1 MKTTRRVS
9 SNAPTPGH
17 RGPRNVKQ
25 LLAEYNHLGVPHFQR
40 GLVWDTDSVALL
52 LESIYYGTPCG
63 SIILWKPSNI
73 AAHGIPLGHTAPR
86 FLIID
91 GQQRIRSLHAVFAG
105 NDSASATALGDLG
118 DEGDDGV
125 EASDEGADEQEQGI
139 WCLNL
144 GRLPETKDHFR
155 GAKHRLFRRAVDP
168 RRPSPTS
175 GSEAAAEDPELQALV
190 PLRWFLNLLDTQT
203 EAEIRRRIEGTD
215 RAVEKAVTA
224 VLENG
229 TVLKHLREMMTR
241 PLFDLTF
248 LEPDRSSSELRD
260 VVGVYVRINSA
271 GQRVEAEER
280 AFANVVGEYQGAS
293 TALKTFFDSTHG
305 SEPTR
310 DSKALSRDDL
320 LRRQKE
326 NRFGFKLFMR
336 TFVIVLAYHSDRK
349 IGSSGFSFEMANA
362 ESLAKAGGQLSSLLD
377 DTGSILKGLA
387 AILRNP
393 PLFCD
398 DFRMLSETA
407 SLWPLVHLL
416 ARFPALMPNHSDLL
430 APIALRLLLA
440 DLSKPE
446 LLKLSDRVVRATTS
460 TAALALFSSTSSLSS
475 RSIRKAINRGVGRR
489 SLTNR
494 YTLMLY
500 WLLRSRG
507 ARDFLY
513 APNLPDG
520 GAAIRSRYGIE
531 HEAELAERV
540 QPQKQHIVPYARLK
554 DMFQLAGA
562 RPGRHEVHD
571 IGNLTYISAA
581 LNDLTGLSSRPL
593 QLQDEPLENREA
605 HMLKKAFLPAY
616 RRACDGDLKTAKVS
630 YAAFCSSR
638 RRLIVEELIQWE
650 QAASA
655 AGGAPA
661 PDLTPLTRRI
671 KQRPDD
677 VTRNLGYS
685 PGVAALLGELS
696 TQHSLER
703 GRSKDARWSIIRKL
717 KAGPRNYRQVWRIE
731 LWAGGQMMRLK
742 LDDDQLV
749 TGFKNRFPTIPLH
762 SRKGNNPTQ
771 AQTVA
776 AGAKKKRKCDL
787 TRDDE
792 MVKVLRWISDQT

>member
-1 MKTTRRVS
+1 M
-9 SNAPTPGH
+9 
-17 RGPRNVKQ
+17 
-25 LLAEYNHLGVPHFQR
+25 
-40 GLVWDTDSVALL
+40 
-52 LESIYYGTPCG
+52 LES
-63 SIILWKPSNI
+63 
-73 AAHGIPLGHTAPR
+73 
-86 FLIID
+86 
-91 GQQRIRSLHAVFAG
+91 
-105 NDSASATALGDLG
+105 
-118 DEGDDGV
+118 
-125 EASDEGADEQEQGI
+125 
-139 WCLNL
+139 
-144 GRLPETKDHFR
+144 
-155 GAKHRLFRRAVDP
+155 
-168 RRPSPTS
+168 
-175 GSEAAAEDPELQALV
+175 
-190 PLRWFLNLLDTQT
+190 QT
-203 EAEIRRRIEGTD
+203 DAEIRRRIEGTD
-215 RAVEKAVTA
+215 RAVKKAVTA

-241 PLFDLTF
+241 PVFDVSF
-248 LEPDRSSSELRD
+248 LEPDRGSSELRD

-293 TALKTFFDSTHG
+293 SALKKFFDSAHG
-305 SEPTR
+305 SDPTP
-310 DSKALSRDDL
+310 DSQALPRDDL

-362 ESLAKAGGQLSSLLD
+362 ESLAKAGNQLSSLLD
-377 DTGSILKGLA
+377 DAGTILKGLA

-416 ARFPALMPNHSDLL
+416 VRFPALMPNHRDLL

-446 LLKLSDRVVRATTS
+446 LLKLSDRVVRAPTS
-460 TAALALFSSTSSLSS
+460 TAALALFSSTSSLTS
-475 RSIRKAINRGVGRR
+475 RSIKKAIDKGVGRR

-507 ARDFLY
+507 AKDFLY

-520 GAAIRSRYGIE
+520 GAAIRMRYGIE
-531 HEAELAERV
+531 HEAELVEKV
-540 QPQKQHIVPYARLK
+540 QPQKQHLVPYARLK
-554 DMFQLAGA
+554 EIFKLVGA

-593 QLQDEPLENREA
+593 LLQNEPLENREA

-616 RRACDGDLKTAKVS
+616 KRACDGDLKAAKAN

-638 RRLIVEELIQWE
+638 RKLIVEEIIEWE
-650 QAASA
+650 RAASS
-655 AGGAPA
+655 AGGGPA
-661 PDLTPLTRRI
+661 PDLTPVTRRI

-677 VTRNLGYS
+677 VIRNLGYS
-685 PGVAALLGELS
+685 PSVTALLSELS
-696 TQHSLER
+696 SQHSLER

-717 KAGPRNYRQVWRIE
+717 KAAPRNYRQVWRIE
-731 LWAGGQMMRLK
+731 LWGGGQMMRLK
-742 LDDDQLV
+742 LDNDELI
-749 TGFKNRFPTIPLH
+749 TGFKRRFPTIPLH
-762 SRKGNNPTQ
+762 NNKGNNPTQ
-771 AQTVA
+771 VQTVA

-787 TRDDE
+787 THDGE